1 MNELARQRLFGLHD
15 AFDHP
20 ATLAISII
28 VAVLLAIAPLAVVLL
43 HKSGAVNESRRRELM
58 ARWKSWM
65 ILGPLMF
72 GPVLLGA
79 FWTMLAAALL
89 GVCCCFE
96 FFRAAGMQRNWGILG
111 IVIVGIF
118 GVMFAGVIGSPM
130 MVGAVAVLG
139 CCAIAGG
146 SVLADQ
152 PKGYLHRVSLGILG
166 FMLFGVGLG
175 HLGLYT
181 IFPDYRPI
189 LFMLILCAELNDI
202 LAYIF
207 GNLLRGPKLAPAT
220 SPNKTVSGAAC
231 AMTLTMIL
239 VVFVGQSVFHGMPLD
254 SRRHLV
260 TMGILVA
267 LLGVIGD
274 LILSSIKRDLGIKDM
289 AATFPGHGGWLDR
302 FNSLLLA
309 APALFYYIACV
320 RSGAVTRIFSG
331 M

>member
-1 MNELARQRLFGLHD
+1 
-15 AFDHP
+15 
-20 ATLAISII
+20 
-28 VAVLLAIAPLAVVLL
+28 
-43 HKSGAVNESRRRELM
+43 
-58 ARWKSWM
+58 M

-89 GVCCCFE
+89 GVCCHLE
-96 FFRAAGMQRNWGILG
+96 FSRAAGIQRHWGIHA
-111 IVIVGIF
+111 IVILGIF
-118 GVMFAGVIGSPM
+118 GVMFAGVVGSPL

-139 CCAIAGG
+139 CCGIAGA

-152 PKGYLHRVSLGILG
+152 PKGYLHRVSLGILS

-175 HLGLYT
+175 HLGQFT
-181 IFPDYRPI
+181 MFPDYRPI
-189 LFMLILCAELNDI
+189 LLMLIFCAELNDI
-202 LAYIF
+202 LAYVF

-239 VVFVGQSVFHGMPLD
+239 VVFIGQSVFRGTPLD
-254 SRRHLV
+254 SRWHLV
-260 TMGILVA
+260 TMGALVA
-267 LLGVIGD
+267 LPGVVGD
-274 LILSSIKRDLGIKDM
+274 LVLSSIKRDLGIKDM

-309 APALFYYIACV
+309 APALFYYVVCV
-320 RSGAVTRIFSG
+320 RSGVATRIFSDV
-331 M
+331 